1 VSDSHINRPGKPS
14 ISYRVAS
21 HSGFLKR
28 MQERLHLQKTRH
40 HPDSLYYEDADTKER
55 QQATRPLRSLNA
67 LSSDDP
73 AIALLDAWATVADV
87 LTFYQERL
95 ANEGF
100 IRTATERGS
109 VLHLARSVGYE
120 LLPGAAASCPLV
132 FTVEDADGSPPFV
145 VVPPGTRVDS
155 IPEPGKLPLTFETV
169 KPLVARA
176 EYNVLLP
183 ERWRHQLVGD
193 GITRLWLKG
202 TSTLL
207 TPGDSLLF
215 IGSDRQKDWQSQ
227 AWQLRTL
234 TSVSRNLEIDNTEV
248 EWSEPLVNLGPPR
261 VLDESGLLIF
271 SFRERN
277 ATLFGSTAP
286 DWRTLPEEM
295 KKSYEDERWRGN
307 WPSLGLKK
315 VKGKYAIDL
324 DGLYSRILRHSWMVL
339 IDPNFGPHLC
349 RVSEVS
355 TVNRSDYSLNARVT
369 RVLPEIE
376 PDLSSIDVRQ
386 TVVLAHSEPVALA
399 EVKRTLPPQKTE
411 IELDS
416 LVCGLDH
423 HKELIVCGKR
433 MRILVLAE
441 NLSFYPEN
449 DKRALQP
456 GDQLRAVAPPKKSSE
471 SDLEWITMDA
481 EGYVGLLK
489 CRLADVQL
497 QSALEKDEP
506 VCELSSIISTSRNER
521 RTTLILESPLSNFY
535 DPQTME
541 ISANVVSATHGETV
555 REVLGSGDG
564 TKINQSFALKK
575 RPLTFTSADN
585 PRGGISTLRVYV
597 DSVLWE
603 ESDSFVNLDGSA
615 ERYVL
620 EIDDNGSTR
629 IVFGD
634 GKKGARLPTGE
645 ENITAVYRSGLGID
659 GNVPSASLSLMPNR
673 PPGVRSVTNP
683 IAASGAASPETS
695 VSAKHHAPKT
705 LMTLNRLVSLRD
717 FESFAKSFVGIG
729 KALAT
734 EILMEQG
741 KMVHITVCSNDGSQV
756 DTGSDLFKNLNR
768 AIQNRSRSIDRFMV
782 SGYRLLTFRI
792 EASLAIDRLHVA
804 EEVKKQSIAALRQ
817 EFSVSNRSFA
827 QDVTAS
833 EILVCLQKVEGV
845 VFARIDILE
854 FDNSGIG
861 KKMQEAGFTESI
873 RLKSLPERISPVM
886 QSLDNSALP
895 EESHDKTNQILRAR
909 AAAKKN
915 EEIVPAEILMIN
927 PDPAG
932 IKLKILELQS

>member
-1 VSDSHINRPGKPS
+1 MSDSHSNRPGKPS

-28 MQERLHLQKTRH
+28 MQERLHLQKTR
-40 HPDSLYYEDADTKER
+40 E
-55 QQATRPLRSLNA
+55 QATRPLRFLNA
-67 LSSDDP
+67 LSNDDP

-120 LLPGAAASCPLV
+120 LLAGAAASCPLA
-132 FTVEDADGSPPFV
+132 FTVEDAEGSPPFV
-145 VVPPGTRVDS
+145 VVPPGTRVES

-176 EYNVLLP
+176 VYNILLP
-183 ERWRHQLVGD
+183 ERWRLQLVGD

-215 IGSDRQKDWQSQ
+215 IGSDRQRDWQSQ

-234 TSVSRNLEIDNTEV
+234 ISVARNLELDNTEV
-248 EWSEPLVNLGPPR
+248 EWSEPLVNLGPPE

-271 SFRERN
+271 AFRERN

-324 DGLYSRILRHSWMVL
+324 DGLYPRILRHSWMVL

-386 TVVLAHSEPVALA
+386 TVVLAHSEPVTLA
-399 EVKRTLPPQKTE
+399 EVKRTLPPRKTE
-411 IELDS
+411 IELDR
-416 LVCGLDH
+416 LVCGLDRN
-423 HKELIVCGKR
+423 KELIVSGKR
-433 MRILVLAE
+433 MRIRVLAE

-449 DKRALQP
+449 DRRALQP
-456 GDQLRAVAPPKKSSE
+456 GDQLRAVAPPKKHSE
-471 SDLEWITMDA
+471 VDLEWITMDA

-489 CRLADVQL
+489 CRPADIQL
-497 QSALEKDEP
+497 QSALEKDEI
-506 VCELSSIISTSRNER
+506 VCELSVLISTSRNER
-521 RTTLILESPLSNFY
+521 RTTLILKSPLSNFY

-564 TKINQSFALKK
+564 TKVNQSFALKK

-615 ERYVL
+615 QRYVL

-629 IVFGD
+629 IIFGD

-659 GNVPSASLSLMPNR
+659 GNVPAASLSLMPSR
-673 PPGVRSVTNP
+673 PPGIRSVTNP
-683 IAASGAASPETS
+683 IAASGAASPETA
-695 VSAKHHAPKT
+695 VSAKHHAPRT

-804 EEVKKQSIAALRQ
+804 EEVKKQSLAALRH
-817 EFSVSNRSFA
+817 EFSISNRGFA

-833 EILVCLQKVEGV
+833 EILACLQKVEGV
-845 VFARIDILE
+845 VFARLDVLE
-854 FDNSGIG
+854 FDNSGIS
-861 KKMQEAGFTESI
+861 KKVHEAVFAEGI

-895 EESHDKTNQILRAR
+895 RESRDKTNQILRAR
-909 AAAKKN
+909 TAAKKN
-915 EEIVPAEILMIN
+915 EEIMPAEILMIN
-927 PDPAG
+927 PGPAG